1 MNKMKVYVITKAKPF
16 SEERFIGVASSKKK
30 AEKVLRKQFPYMR
43 LGSDNDGYW
52 TYTSDAK
59 VEYVLFIR
67 EEEVI

>member
-1 MNKMKVYVITKAKPF
+1 MKVYVITKAKPF
-16 SEERFIGVASSKKK
+16 QGERFIGVASSKKK
-30 AEKVLRKQFPYMR
+30 AEKVLRKQFPYMKS
-43 LGSDNDGYW
+43 GSDNDGYW